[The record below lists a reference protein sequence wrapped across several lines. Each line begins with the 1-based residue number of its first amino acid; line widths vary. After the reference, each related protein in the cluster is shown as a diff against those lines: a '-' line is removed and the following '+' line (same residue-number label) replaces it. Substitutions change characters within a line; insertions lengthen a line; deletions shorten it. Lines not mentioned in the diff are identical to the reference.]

1 MATEPLL
8 RMEAI
13 TKIFSG
19 VVALD
24 GVDFRLERG
33 EVHSLVGEN
42 GAGKSTLIK
51 IMTGAYRRDGG
62 RILLEGREVD
72 FRSPEDAQEA
82 GVVAVY
88 QEVNL
93 LTYRTVAENIFLGRE
108 PRRFGLGIDWKKMN
122 ADAGAILRRLGL
134 DIDPRATL
142 GSLNI
147 ALRQMVAI
155 ARGVS
160 FGAKVVVLDEPTSS
174 LTEREV
180 SILYDVIRRLKSE
193 GVGVVYISHRFD
205 ELYAVCDSV
214 TVLRDGKFVATRPL
228 AGLERLDL
236 VCLMLGK
243 QREELQRE
251 GATAFGEHH
260 EARKEATPLLRA
272 ENLTRGRK
280 LNGVTLEA
288 GRGEIVGMAGL
299 LGSGRTETARA
310 VFGADDVDEGKIYLE
325 GKPLDLDS
333 PGDAIEAGLAFL
345 SEDRKAEGIIPEL
358 SVRENLTLAAL
369 PELSRMGVVSRER
382 QNEIVERFMKRL
394 GIKAASAEQK
404 IRELSGGNQQ
414 KVLLARWLC
423 KNPKFLL
430 LDEPTRGIDIG
441 AKGEIQ
447 SLVNELAESGLG
459 VLMISSELEELVE
472 GSSRVVVMRDGRL
485 VAELRGREI
494 TQDNIIHA
502 MADADGVKQATA
514 GGGASGG
521 GSLSDRAPT
530 DALIFGTGAGASESA
545 PGETGGAT
553 LFGASG
559 GASSGAAADNSSDA
573 GGGGAGFDWGS
584 DSGGGGDGGGD
595 GGGGGGNGGG
605 GGGE

>member
-1 MATEPLL
+1 MENEPLL
-8 RMEAI
+8 RMEGI
-13 TKIFSG
+13 TKIFAG
-19 VVALD
+19 HAALD
-24 GVDFRLERG
+24 GVDFTLERG
-33 EVHSLVGEN
+33 EVHALVGEN

-51 IMTGAYRRDGG
+51 VMTGAYRRDGG
-62 RILLEGREVD
+62 RVWLEGREVS
-72 FRSPEDAQEA
+72 FNSPEDAQEA

-93 LTYRTVAENIFLGRE
+93 LTFRTVAENIFLGRE
-108 PRRFGLGIDWKKMN
+108 PRRYGLLDWGRMN
-122 ADAGAILRRLGL
+122 ADAGAILKRLGL
-134 DIDPRATL
+134 DIDPRAPL

-174 LTEREV
+174 LTEHEV

-205 ELYAVCDSV
+205 ELYTVCDRV
-214 TVLRDGKFVATRPL
+214 TILRDGKFVAARPL
-228 AGLERLDL
+228 EGLERLDL

-243 QREELQRE
+243 QREELRKK
-251 GATAFGEHH
+251 GATAFGEAHG
-260 EARKEATPLLRA
+260 ATATATAGETRAPLLRA

-280 LNGVTLEA
+280 LNRVSLEA

-310 VFGADDVDEGKIYLE
+310 IFGADSLDEGTVYLE
-325 GKPLDLDS
+325 GKALDINA
-333 PGDAIEAGLAFL
+333 PGDAIDAGLAFL
-345 SEDRKAEGIIPEL
+345 TEDRKAEGIIPEL

-369 PELSRMGVVSRER
+369 PALSKLGVVSRAK
-382 QNEIVERFMKRL
+382 QNEIVSRFMKRL
-394 GIKAASAEQK
+394 GIKASSAEQK

-423 KNPKFLL
+423 KNPKFLI

-447 SLVNELAESGLG
+447 SLINELAGSGLG

-472 GSSRVVVMRDGRL
+472 GSSRVVVMREGRC
-485 VAELRGREI
+485 VSELRGSRI
-494 TQDNIIHA
+494 SQDNIIHA
-502 MADADGVKQATA
+502 MAEGDATE
-514 GGGASGG
+514 GGA
-521 GSLSDRAPT
+521 
-530 DALIFGTGAGASESA
+530 E
-545 PGETGGAT
+545 E
-553 LFGASG
+553 
-559 GASSGAAADNSSDA
+559 
-573 GGGGAGFDWGS
+573 
-584 DSGGGGDGGGD
+584 
-595 GGGGGGNGGG
+595 
-605 GGGE
+605 

>member
-1 MATEPLL
+1 
-8 RMEAI
+8 MEDI

-24 GVDFRLERG
+24 GVDFTLERG
-33 EVHSLVGEN
+33 EVHALVGEN

-51 IMTGAYRRDGG
+51 VMTGAYRRDGG
-62 RILLEGREVD
+62 RAVLEGREVN
-72 FRSPEDAQEA
+72 FRSPEDAQAA

-108 PRRFGLGIDWKKMN
+108 PRRLGFIDWKRMN
-122 ADAGAILRRLGL
+122 AEAGAVLKRLGL
-134 DIDPRATL
+134 DIDPTATL
-142 GSLNI
+142 GDLNI

-160 FGAKVVVLDEPTSS
+160 FDAKVVVLDEPTSS
-174 LTEREV
+174 LTEHEV
-180 SILYDVIRRLKSE
+180 TILYDVIRRLKAQ

-214 TVLRDGKFVATRPL
+214 TILRDGKFVATRPL

-243 QREELQRE
+243 QREELQRA
-251 GATAFGEHH
+251 GVTAFGHH
-260 EARKEATPLLRA
+260 LKAEAATELLRA
-272 ENLTRGRK
+272 EHLTRGRK
-280 LNGVTLEA
+280 VADVTLAA
-288 GRGEIVGMAGL
+288 GKGEIVGMAGL

-310 VFGADDVDEGKIYLE
+310 IFGADAVDKGHVYLE
-325 GKPLDLDS
+325 GKQLRLSAPR
-333 PGDAIEAGLAFL
+333 DAIEAGLAFL

-369 PELSRMGVVSRER
+369 PQLNRFGIVSRAK
-382 QNEIVERFMKRL
+382 QNEIVERFMRRL
-394 GIKAASAEQK
+394 GVKASGPDQK

-423 KNPKFLL
+423 RNPKFLI

-447 SLVNELAESGLG
+447 SLINELASTGLG

-472 GSSRVVVMRDGRL
+472 GSSRVVVMRDGHC
-485 VAELRGREI
+485 VAELRGEDVS
-494 TQDNIIHA
+494 QDNIIHA
-502 MADADGVKQATA
+502 MAEGNEGEK
-514 GGGASGG
+514 
-521 GSLSDRAPT
+521 
-530 DALIFGTGAGASESA
+530 ESV
-545 PGETGGAT
+545 E
-553 LFGASG
+553 
-559 GASSGAAADNSSDA
+559 
-573 GGGGAGFDWGS
+573 
-584 DSGGGGDGGGD
+584 
-595 GGGGGGNGGG
+595 NG
-605 GGGE
+605 

>member
-1 MATEPLL
+1 
-8 RMEAI
+8 MEGI
-13 TKIFSG
+13 RKVFSG

-24 GVDFRLERG
+24 GVDVTVERG
-33 EVHSLVGEN
+33 EVHALVGEN

-62 RILLEGREVD
+62 RVLLEGREVN
-72 FRSPEDAQEA
+72 FRSPEDAQTE

-108 PRRFGLGIDWKKMN
+108 PRRFGFIDWKKMN
-122 ADAGAILRRLGL
+122 SDAGAILKRLGL
-134 DIDPRATL
+134 DIDPRAIL

-174 LTEREV
+174 LTEHEV
-180 SILYDVIRRLKSE
+180 SILYDVIRRLKAE

-205 ELYAVCDSV
+205 ELYTVCARV
-214 TVLRDGKFVATRPL
+214 TVLRDGRFVATRPL
-228 AGLERLDL
+228 AGLEKIDL

-243 QREELQRE
+243 RREELRQ

-260 EARKEATPLLRA
+260 AEKKQTAPLLRA

-280 LNGVTLEA
+280 LDHVTVEA

-310 VFGADDVDEGKIYLE
+310 IFGADSVDEGKVYLE
-325 GKPLDLDS
+325 GRALDVRS
-333 PGDAIEAGLAFL
+333 PGDAIDAGLAFL
-345 SEDRKAEGIIPEL
+345 TEDRKAEGIIPEL

-369 PELSRMGVVSRER
+369 PEMSRLGIVSRAR
-382 QNEIVERFMKRL
+382 QDEAVARFMKRL
-394 GIKAASAEQK
+394 GIKASSAEQK
-404 IRELSGGNQQ
+404 VRELSGGNQQ

-447 SLVNELAESGLG
+447 ALINELAGSGLG

-472 GSSRVVVMRDGRL
+472 GSSRVVVMRDGRC
-485 VAELRGREI
+485 VAELRGAEI
-494 TQDNIIHA
+494 SQEQIIRA
-502 MADADGVKQATA
+502 MAE
-514 GGGASGG
+514 
-521 GSLSDRAPT
+521 GSAEERT
-530 DALIFGTGAGASESA
+530 DT
-545 PGETGGAT
+545 
-553 LFGASG
+553 
-559 GASSGAAADNSSDA
+559 
-573 GGGGAGFDWGS
+573 
-584 DSGGGGDGGGD
+584 
-595 GGGGGGNGGG
+595 
-605 GGGE
+605 

>member
-1 MATEPLL
+1 MSTHEPLL
-8 RMEAI
+8 RMEGI
-13 TKIFSG
+13 TKVFSG
-19 VVALD
+19 AVALD
-24 GVDFRLERG
+24 GVGLVLERG
-33 EVHSLVGEN
+33 EVHALVGEN

-62 RILLEGREVD
+62 RVWLEGREVN
-72 FRSPEDAQEA
+72 FHSPEDAQAE

-93 LTYRTVAENIFLGRE
+93 LTFRTVAENIFLGRE
-108 PRRFGLGIDWKKMN
+108 PRKLGLIDWKRMN
-122 ADAGAILRRLGL
+122 AEAGDVLRRLGL

-174 LTEREV
+174 LTEHEV
-180 SILYDVIRRLKSE
+180 SILYDVIRRLKAE

-205 ELYAVCDSV
+205 ELYTVCDRV

-228 AGLERLDL
+228 AGLEKIDL

-243 QREELQRE
+243 QREELQKR
-251 GATAFGEHH
+251 GATAFGEHQ
-260 EARKEATPLLRA
+260 AGQSADAAPLLRA

-280 LNGVTLEA
+280 LNSVTLDA

-310 VFGADDVDEGKIYLE
+310 VFGADPVDEGTVYLE
-325 GKPLDLDS
+325 GRPLKLGA
-333 PGDAIEAGLAFL
+333 PRDAIEAGVAFL

-369 PELSRMGVVSRER
+369 PALSKLGVVSRAE
-382 QNEIVERFMKRL
+382 QDAVVERFMKRL
-394 GIKAASAEQK
+394 GIKASSAEQK

-423 KNPKFLL
+423 KNPKFLI

-447 SLVNELAESGLG
+447 ALINELAESGLG

-472 GSSRVVVMRDGRL
+472 GSSRVVVMRDGRA
-485 VAELRGREI
+485 VAELRRPDI
-494 TQDNIIHA
+494 SQDKIIRA
-502 MADADGVKQATA
+502 MAEGTEGV
-514 GGGASGG
+514 
-521 GSLSDRAPT
+521 
-530 DALIFGTGAGASESA
+530 
-545 PGETGGAT
+545 
-553 LFGASG
+553 
-559 GASSGAAADNSSDA
+559 ASSQ
-573 GGGGAGFDWGS
+573 
-584 DSGGGGDGGGD
+584 
-595 GGGGGGNGGG
+595 
-605 GGGE
+605 